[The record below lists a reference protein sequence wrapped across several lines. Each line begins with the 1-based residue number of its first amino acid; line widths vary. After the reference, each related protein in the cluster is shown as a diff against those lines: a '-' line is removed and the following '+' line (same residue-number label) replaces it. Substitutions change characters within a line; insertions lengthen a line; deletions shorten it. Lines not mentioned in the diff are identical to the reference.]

1 MSDFTIAKGLSAM
14 HGQKLSAT
22 FKVSVFAALM
32 LGLSLAGGATAQET
46 AINPK
51 QVNEPL
57 APCTQVQAYK
67 DTKAAAYS
75 KLEEATKK
83 GIALTF
89 DKDGLD
95 TKFARY
101 DKASCNKE
109 TGLPHLVVD
118 GRLDHLGDFVI
129 PGLLFLYIAGALGW
143 AGRSYL
149 LESSG
154 PEDEILIDLPR
165 AIKCLLLSFLWPI
178 TAIPQL
184 TGKMFEADDRITIS
198 PR

>member
-1 MSDFTIAKGLSAM
+1 MSDSTIAKGLSAM
-14 HGQKLSAT
+14 HGQKLISTLKA
-22 FKVSVFAALM
+22 SVFAALL

-57 APCTQVQAYK
+57 APCIQVPAYI
-67 DTKAAAYS
+67 DAKAAAYT
-75 KLEEATKK
+75 KQKEAAQK

-101 DKASCNKE
+101 DKASCDKE

-149 LESSG
+149 MESSG
-154 PEDEILIDLPR
+154 PEDEIMIDLQR
-165 AIKCLLLSFLWPI
+165 AIKCLLLSFLWPV
-178 TAIPQL
+178 TALPQL